1 MSKFCTNCGSEIE
14 DGQVCQCQEA
24 GQPVNNF
31 SAAPPPPQA
40 PYQAQNNQQPNYSNQ
55 QPMTQPGD
63 NRKIYEILSYIGI
76 LWLIGAFVQPENRDP
91 RVRFHVG
98 QGIILSIVEIAAAVV
113 FGILGAILYGAM
125 TTTSSFYGYTYVTGV
140 SWIYGLI
147 MGLLWTA
154 FSIFTLVLSI
164 IGIMNA
170 VKDVE
175 KPLPIIGK
183 FAFYK

>member
-40 PYQAQNNQQPNYSNQ
+40 PYQPQNNQQPNYSNQ

-63 NRKIYEILSYIGI
+63 NRKIYKILSYIGI
-76 LWLIGAFVQPENRDP
+76 LWLVGIFVHPENTDP
-91 RVRFHVG
+91 KVRFHVG
-98 QGIILSIVEIAAAVV
+98 QGIILSIVEVAGSIV
-113 FGILGAILYGAM
+113 FGILGAILQNVF
-125 TTTSSFYGYTYVTGV
+125 TTRTSFYGYNYITGI
-140 SWIYGLI
+140 SPAYGII
-147 MGLLWTA
+147 MGLLWFA
-154 FSIFTLVLSI
+154 FWVGTIALSI
-164 IGIMNA
+164 IGIIN
-170 VKDVE
+170 VTKDIE

-183 FAFYK
+183 FSFFK